1 MKILL
6 YLVLLHQLRMGS
18 HSLPLMLNTLL
29 TLVERRRDVKEIENV
44 NMVVVVAI
52 GTGTGT
58 GIETETGI
66 IGIGNVV
73 IVIGLESQMTITTS
87 NHGRGSMHEMTITSI
102 EAMISM
108 PNLDGMKMSIVLG
121 IVIVMSAIGIGTP
134 DQRGR
139 ETGNPGRTGTG
150 REIET
155 ETGRE
160 TEETETEEEGEE
172 GKTEETE
179 ETEETGREKGRET
192 GIETERG
199 ETKTEETGKENEE
212 TGTERKIE
220 RNLIIHIPRHI
231 MKARHRRRQPG
242 TLLDPSSKKCLLL
255 TLTAMVFYLNIQK
268 QKQELDLVGYSFFY
282 FSFTFESLCL
292 LSN

>member
-6 YLVLLHQLRMGS
+6 YLVQLHQLRMES
-18 HSLPLMLNTLL
+18 HLLPLMLNTLP

-52 GTGTGT
+52 GTGT

-121 IVIVMSAIGIGTP
+121 IVIVMSAIGIGNP
-134 DQRGR
+134 DLRGR

-172 GKTEETE
+172 EEGKTEETG
-179 ETEETGREKGRET
+179 ETEETGREKGIET

-231 MKARHRRRQPG
+231 MKARHLRRQQVG

-255 TLTAMVFYLNIQK
+255 TLTAMVLYLNIQK
-268 QKQELDLVGYSFFY
+268 QMQELDLVGYSFY